1 MMTEHVFSLDAYTP
15 PEMAR
20 RVETVGVSKANLD
33 SATMFALAVLA
44 GAFIAL
50 GANVATIAFTHNGL
64 GYGVSRL
71 LGGLV
76 FSLGLILVIVGG
88 AELFT
93 GNNLIVMAWASG
105 LVPTSRLLKNWAVV
119 YFGNFVGG
127 LGTAVGV
134 YLSRQWTFDA
144 YRVGATALTIAN
156 AKVHYDFLS
165 AFALG
170 VFCNALV
177 CLAVWL
183 CFSARTTTD
192 KIVAIVPPITA
203 FVAAGFEHSV
213 ANMYFVPMGLMLRD
227 HPRVVEVAE
236 HGLEAL
242 AELTWRSFLVN
253 NLLPVTLGNLVGGTV
268 MVAGVYWFIYLRH
281 PPKDHVSPHE

>member
-1 MMTEHVFSLDAYTP
+1 
-15 PEMAR
+15 MAR

-33 SATMFALAVLA
+33 TATMFALAVLT

-50 GANVATIAFTHNGL
+50 STNVGTIVFTDNSS
-64 GYGVSRL
+64 GYGLSRL

-105 LVPTSRLLKNWAVV
+105 LVPTSYLLKNWAIV
-119 YFGNFVGG
+119 YLGNFVGG

-144 YRVGATALTIAN
+144 YGVGATALTIARV
-156 AKVHYDFLS
+156 KVQYHFLS

-170 VFCNALV
+170 TFCNALV

-192 KIVAIVPPITA
+192 KVVAIIPPITA
-203 FVAAGFEHSV
+203 FVAASFERSV
-213 ANMYFVPMGLMLRD
+213 ANMYFIPLGSWLRG
-227 HPRVVEVAE
+227 HPQVVEVA
-236 HGLEAL
+236 GRSLEPL
-242 AELTWRSFLVN
+242 TDLTWFL
-253 NLLPVTLGNLVGGTV
+253 
-268 MVAGVYWFIYLRH
+268 R
-281 PPKDHVSPHE
+281 K